1 MPNDSIEGQ
10 MTTQGEEAAYAAFR
24 LKVVRY
30 LIVSIAVF
38 SGIFFS
44 YLVYCVWSEKPW
56 VLLTILQEHFA
67 GVMSIPLAS
76 IGSLC
81 VVLVLRST
89 EGPIELEGL
98 GFRFAGAAGP
108 VVLWALCFIVT
119 VLGIRTLR

>member
-1 MPNDSIEGQ
+1 
-10 MTTQGEEAAYAAFR
+10 MTARGEEAAYAAFR

-38 SGIFFS
+38 SGLSFT
-44 YLVYCVWSEKPW
+44 YLVYCVWLEKPW
-56 VLLTILQEHFA
+56 VLTILQEHFA
-67 GVMSIPLAS
+67 GVVSIPLAS

-89 EGPIELEGL
+89 EGPIEFEGL

-119 VLGIRTLR
+119 VLGIRALW